1 MSSEQTSPKVK
12 PPTPE
17 EGASASGNSDL
28 RRFNDVPISVSVL
41 LDTKRMRFR
50 EIMKLKVGSV
60 VKLVRSAGE
69 NVDLLLNG
77 LEVGD
82 GEVVVIDDMMGLRI
96 TDIRSYP
103 SHSGDAGEN

>member
-17 EGASASGNSDL
+17 ESASLSGLSDL
-28 RRFNDVPISVSVL
+28 RRFNDVPIAVSVL

-96 TDIRSYP
+96 TDIHSDP
-103 SHSGDAGEN
+103 SHSPDAGEK

>member
-1 MSSEQTSPKVK
+1 MSSKQANPKVK
-12 PPTPE
+12 PPPPE
-17 EGASASGNSDL
+17 ESASLSGLPDL
-28 RRFNDVPISVSVL
+28 RRFNDVPIAVSVL

-60 VKLVRSAGE
+60 VKLIRSAGE

-96 TDIRSYP
+96 TDIHSDP
-103 SHSGDAGEN
+103 SHSADAGEK